1 MIEVSAASYKR
12 FFVLIARNLCLAGS
26 QILSQVLVRQ
36 ERDLIDPADAQTMY
50 AADWFS
56 GVYRSADCGQS
67 WIHINEGLRTRAV
80 HRLAI
85 SSDGRILYAGKQGE
99 GVFPLVMGAR
109 TPLLHNVYPDTGQ
122 VVRVAQGEQALFS
135 VSASDLNG
143 DEITCSWLLN
153 DVSLGDRA
161 DFSLMTDSLSVG
173 DYQLLLSEPDEVSI
187 VSARWQVS
195 LPPPAW
201 QAIPTETGT

>member
-1 MIEVSAASYKR
+1 M
-12 FFVLIARNLCLAGS
+12 
-26 QILSQVLVRQ
+26 
-36 ERDLIDPADAQTMY
+36 
-50 AADWFS
+50 
-56 GVYRSADCGQS
+56 
-67 WIHINEGLRTRAV
+67 
-80 HRLAI
+80 
-85 SSDGRILYAGKQGE
+85 
-99 GVFPLVMGAR
+99 
-109 TPLLHNVYPDTGQ
+109 
-122 VVRVAQGEQALFS
+122 
-135 VSASDLNG
+135 SASDLNG